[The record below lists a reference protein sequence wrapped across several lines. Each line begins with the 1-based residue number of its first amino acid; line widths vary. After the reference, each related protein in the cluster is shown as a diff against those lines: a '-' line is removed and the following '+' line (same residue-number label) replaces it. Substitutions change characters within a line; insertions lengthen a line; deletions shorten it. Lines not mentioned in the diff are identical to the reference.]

1 MENRYLSLKLWRL
14 RLGLGALL
22 TFSLVGISMVSQA
35 QEVVLE
41 IKTGA
46 QVAQWSREKLLTEAV
61 DITILKDS
69 AYQRTMQYRAVPFA
83 KLMPNVG
90 QYGSVQFVALDGFVA
105 NITGHDLAG
114 AGQPYLAVETL
125 EQAWPAVKPD
135 NPAKTASAGPFYLV
149 WLTPAAGKIT
159 NEQWPYQVAKIS
171 VELPLQQRHPQIIP
185 AAESLPKSRISYEQA
200 MRGMQVY
207 IKNCAVCHTMNGG
220 GDAAIG
226 PDLNLP
232 FNPTEY
238 LQEPF
243 LRQLIR
249 QPGAVRSW
257 KQSLMPGFDEQTI
270 SKQELNDLV
279 AYLKR
284 MASQRKYR

>member
-1 MENRYLSLKLWRL
+1 MEKQ
-14 RLGLGALL
+14 
-22 TFSLVGISMVSQA
+22 FSLGVRALFCLLLSVVSCVLWA
-35 QEVVLE
+35 QDTVLE
-41 IKTGA
+41 IKNGT
-46 QVAQWSREKLLTEAV
+46 QVTHWSREKLLAEAV
-61 DITILKDS
+61 DISISKDS
-69 AYQRTMQYRAVPFA
+69 AYQRSMQYRAVPFA
-83 KLMPNVG
+83 KLMPDVG
-90 QYGSVQFVALDGFVA
+90 QYDSVQFVALDGFVA
-105 NITGHDLAG
+105 NIAGRDLAG

-125 EQAWPAVKPD
+125 EQARPSVQPD

-149 WLTPAAGKIT
+149 WLSPAAGKIT

-171 VELPLQQRHPQIIP
+171 VELPLQQRHPQIVP
-185 AAESLPKSRISYEQA
+185 LLKPQAGYAQA

-220 GDAAIG
+220 GDASIG

-238 LQEPF
+238 LQAPF

-249 QPGAVRSW
+249 QPGSVRSW

-279 AYLKR
+279 VYLKR
-284 MASQRKYR
+284 MASQRQSK

>member
-1 MENRYLSLKLWRL
+1 MKNRFCSLKSWSLHTLLILSL
-14 RLGLGALL
+14 
-22 TFSLVGISMVSQA
+22 FGISLPSPAQA

-41 IKTGA
+41 IKNGDQLTL
-46 QVAQWSREKLLTEAV
+46 WSREKLLAEAV
-61 DITILKDS
+61 DITIQKDS
-69 AYQRTMQYRAVPFA
+69 AYQRSMQYRAVPFT

-90 QYGSVQFVALDGFVA
+90 QYSSVQFVALDGFVA
-105 NITGHDLAG
+105 NIAGRDLAG
-114 AGQPYLAVETL
+114 AGQPYLAVETP
-125 EQAWPAVKPD
+125 EHAWPAVKPD

-149 WLTPAAGKIT
+149 WLTPAAGKVT

-185 AAESLPKSRISYEQA
+185 AASTLQKTKYNHAQA

-238 LQEPF
+238 LHETF

-249 QPGAVRSW
+249 QPASVRSW

-279 AYLKR
+279 VYLKQ
-284 MASQRKYR
+284 MVSQRKSR

>member
-1 MENRYLSLKLWRL
+1 MKNRYCSLKSWSLHTLLILSL
-14 RLGLGALL
+14 
-22 TFSLVGISMVSQA
+22 FGISLPSQA
-35 QEVVLE
+35 QELVLE
-41 IKTGA
+41 IKTGD
-46 QVAQWSREKLLTEAV
+46 QLTLWSREKLLAEAV
-61 DITILKDS
+61 DITIQKDS
-69 AYQRTMQYRAVPFA
+69 AYQRSMQYRAVPFA

-90 QYGSVQFVALDGFVA
+90 QYSSVQFVALDGFVA
-105 NITGHDLAG
+105 NIAGRDLAG
-114 AGQPYLAVETL
+114 AGQPYLAVEMP
-125 EQAWPAVKPD
+125 EQAWPPVKPD

-185 AAESLPKSRISYEQA
+185 AASSLQKTKYNYDQA

-238 LQEPF
+238 LHETF

-249 QPGAVRSW
+249 QPASVRSW

-279 AYLKR
+279 VYLKQ
-284 MASQRKYR
+284 MVSQRKSR

>member
-1 MENRYLSLKLWRL
+1 MRNPYLSLKSRGVRIVLM
-14 RLGLGALL
+14 
-22 TFSLVGISMVSQA
+22 FSLAGISLLSQA
-35 QEVVLE
+35 QEAVLE
-41 IKTGA
+41 INTGT
-46 QVAQWSREKLLTEAV
+46 QITHWSREKLLAEAV
-61 DITILKDS
+61 DITIPKDS
-69 AYQRTMQYRAVPFA
+69 AYQRSMQYRAVPFA
-83 KLMPNVG
+83 KLMPDVG

-105 NITGHDLAG
+105 NIAGRDLAG

-125 EQAWPAVKPD
+125 EQAWPPVQPD

-149 WLTPAAGKIT
+149 WLSPAVGKIT

-185 AAESLPKSRISYEQA
+185 LLKPQAGYVQA

-220 GDAAIG
+220 GDASIG

-238 LQEPF
+238 LQAPF

-249 QPGAVRSW
+249 QPGSVRRW
-257 KQSLMPGFDEQTI
+257 KQSLMPGFDEQTV
-270 SKQELNDLV
+270 SRQELNDLIV
-279 AYLKR
+279 YLKR
-284 MASQRKYR
+284 MANQRK